1 MANSSIIL
9 SQLSLFFSFGFSIFL
24 DMRLVILY
32 YNRVEMENKE
42 LKRNYLFVIGG
53 PGGSGSSTIAKM
65 FAEYFGMERVYGG
78 DLMRRLVKE
87 KGYENFEDFYN
98 SSNEEQLLEFDREID
113 SLLLKRAKEGNVII
127 ESKIFS
133 GIATKENIVC
143 TAKIWLTASLWTRA
157 KRAVGKRGNL
167 NFFTKFCLMISS
179 MRDLKKRWNLDR
191 RRYLKL
197 YSVEY
202 ESPML
207 YNDIVIDST
216 KLDEKQTFDL
226 ILEKLKDGGFI

>member
-1 MANSSIIL
+1 MV
-9 SQLSLFFSFGFSIFL
+9 
-24 DMRLVILY
+24 VI
-32 YNRVEMENKE
+32 
-42 LKRNYLFVIGG
+42 
-53 PGGSGSSTIAKM
+53 
-65 FAEYFGMERVYGG
+65 
-78 DLMRRLVKE
+78 LMRRLVKD

-113 SLLLKRAKEGNVII
+113 SLLLKRAKEKNVII

-133 GIATKENIVC
+133 GIATKENIHC
-143 TAKIWLTASLWTRA
+143 IAKIWLTASLWTRA
-157 KRAVGKRGNL
+157 KRAVGKRGSM
-167 NFFTKFCLMISS
+167 NFFERVWFMISS
-179 MRDLKKRWNLDR
+179 MRDLKKRWCLDKK
-191 RRYLKL
+191 RYMKL

-226 ILEKLKDGGFI
+226 ILEKLKDGGFV

>member
-1 MANSSIIL
+1 
-9 SQLSLFFSFGFSIFL
+9 
-24 DMRLVILY
+24 
-32 YNRVEMENKE
+32 MEK
-42 LKRNYLFVIGG
+42 NYLFVIGG

-65 FAEYFGMERVYGG
+65 FAEYFGMERMYGG
-78 DLMRRLVKE
+78 DLMRRLVKD

-133 GIATKENIVC
+133 GIATKENIHC

-157 KRAVGKRGNL
+157 KRAVGKRGSM
-167 NFFTKFCLMISS
+167 NFFERVWYMLSS
-179 MRDLKKRWNLDR
+179 VRDLKKRWCIDR
-191 RRYLKL
+191 KRYMKL

-226 ILEKLKDGGFI
+226 ILEKLKDGGFV

>member
-1 MANSSIIL
+1 
-9 SQLSLFFSFGFSIFL
+9 
-24 DMRLVILY
+24 
-32 YNRVEMENKE
+32 MEK
-42 LKRNYLFVIGG
+42 NYLFVIGG

-78 DLMRRLVKE
+78 DLMRRLVKD

-98 SSNEEQLLEFDREID
+98 SSNEEQLLKFDREID

-133 GIATKENIVC
+133 GIATKENIHC

-157 KRAVGKRGNL
+157 KRAVGKRGSM
-167 NFFTKFCLMISS
+167 NFFERVWYMLSS
-179 MRDLKKRWNLDR
+179 VRDLKKRWCIDR
-191 RRYLKL
+191 KRYMKL

-216 KLDEKQTFDL
+216 KLDEEQTFDL
-226 ILEKLKDGGFI
+226 ILEKLKDGGFV